1 MNSRKRAG
9 PSTAVAS
16 RQRQILDRLA
26 VEYSRHLRDLL
37 QHRELMKGSVYHI
50 QTRCGNPTCHCA
62 KPQGA
67 RHSATVLSWSEDGK
81 TRLRSLPA
89 ADRARIRR
97 LTESYRRLRQ
107 SRAALAKLHRQ
118 VLQAIDR
125 LEQALRLP
133 PPASLGQRRVRT

>member
-26 VEYSRHLRDLL
+26 AEYSRHLRDLL

>member
-26 VEYSRHLRDLL
+26 AEYSRHLRDLL

-67 RHSATVLSWSEDGK
+67 RHPATVLSWSEDGK
-81 TRLRSLPA
+81 TRLRS
-89 ADRARIRR
+89 
-97 LTESYRRLRQ
+97 
-107 SRAALAKLHRQ
+107 
-118 VLQAIDR
+118 
-125 LEQALRLP
+125 
-133 PPASLGQRRVRT
+133 SL